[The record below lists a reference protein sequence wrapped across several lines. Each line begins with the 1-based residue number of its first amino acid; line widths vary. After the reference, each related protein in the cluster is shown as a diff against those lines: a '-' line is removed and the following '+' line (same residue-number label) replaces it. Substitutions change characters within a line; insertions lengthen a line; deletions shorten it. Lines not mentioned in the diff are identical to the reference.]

1 MGRSGI
7 TYDQVAAVAD
17 VLQLETGRATQ
28 KDVLERLGTGG
39 MGTIHR
45 HLTTWSANRPKE
57 SAPAVELPADIGRA
71 LGAWVTQ
78 ATTAARA
85 ATEERLVQAQVA
97 AAELAK
103 NGELLEAKL
112 DATQERMAALTTERD
127 QEQATARARAAE
139 IERLASDIER
149 ERALAG
155 AAQIDA
161 AKAQLKAESQTEQL
175 GELKF
180 DAGRVNAALKA
191 EAQARA
197 DAEKKAAVLQSERD
211 AARIDVTAGR
221 ERIQDLQAAI
231 DKTNQHVAALRAEL
245 EKEIKAERTEAA
257 TERAEKLSALI
268 ENAGLK
274 AQLAAADKTIAPA
287 GLKNKGGL
295 NG

>member
-1 MGRSGI
+1 MARSGI
-7 TYDQVAAVAD
+7 TYDQVAAAAD
-17 VLQLETGRATQ
+17 VLLLETGRATQ

-57 SAPAVELPADIGRA
+57 STPAVELPQDIGRA

-103 NGELLEAKL
+103 NGELLEVEL
-112 DATQERMAALTTERD
+112 DHFQERIAALTTERD

-139 IERLASDIER
+139 IERLAGDIER

-175 GELKF
+175 AELKTE
-180 DAGRVNAALKA
+180 AGRLNAALKA

-197 DAEKKAAVLQSERD
+197 EAEKKAAVLESERD
-211 AARIDVTAGR
+211 AARIDVQAGR
-221 ERIQDLQAAI
+221 ERTADLQANL
-231 DKTNQHVAALRAEL
+231 DKSRQDIAAVRAEL
-245 EKEIKAERTEAA
+245 EREIKNERADAA

-274 AQLAAADKTIAPA
+274 AQLAAADQTIAPA
-287 GLKNKGGL
+287 GKNKGGL